1 MLNNFDLLFLGVEVF
16 VFESIEL
23 SDENINF
30 GSILT
35 DSRETVSFDFL
46 LFELHSLVLLLE
58 VSELLLKG
66 AKISLS

>member
-35 DSRETVSFDFL
+35 DSRETLSFDFL
-46 LFELHSLVLLLE
+46 LFELHSFVLLLE